1 MHQHSYT
8 TALSNNHKIIGSM
21 EQLSGYIQ
29 NELGYICI
37 KADSDKVVSVYFSDI
52 KPETPVSNKIIEECK
67 SQLLEYFSGS
77 RKIFSIPLDL
87 KGTEFQIDVWHEL
100 MKIPFGEVITY
111 SKLAH
116 RMGDI
121 KKIRAVGMA
130 NGKNPVGII
139 IPCHRVVG
147 KNGKLVGYGGGL
159 WRKKWLLDFESSRL
173 NLQ

>member
-1 MHQHSYT
+1 
-8 TALSNNHKIIGSM
+8 M
-21 EQLSGYIQ
+21 ELFSGFIQ
-29 NELGYICI
+29 NELGYISI
-37 KADSDKVVSVYFSDI
+37 KADSDKIVSVYFSDTE
-52 KPETPVSNKIIEECK
+52 PEDVVPNRIVEECK
-67 SQLLEYFSGS
+67 NQLLEYFSGS
-77 RKIFSIPLDL
+77 RKIFSVPLDL

-139 IPCHRVVG
+139 VPCHRVVG

-173 NLQ
+173 NLK

>member
-1 MHQHSYT
+1 
-8 TALSNNHKIIGSM
+8 M
-21 EQLSGYIQ
+21 EQFSDYIQ
-29 NELGYICI
+29 NELGYISI
-37 KADSDKVVSVYFSDI
+37 TANSDKIVSVCFSDTE
-52 KPETPVSNKIIEECK
+52 PETEVSNRVVKECK
-67 SQLLEYFSGS
+67 NQLLEYFSGS

-111 SKLAH
+111 STLAH

-121 KKIRAVGMA
+121 KKNRAVGMA

-139 IPCHRVVG
+139 VPCHRVVG

-159 WRKKWLLDFESSRL
+159 WRKKWLLEFESRRL
-173 NLQ
+173 NL

>member
-1 MHQHSYT
+1 MDFYT
-8 TALSNNHKIIGSM
+8 
-21 EQLSGYIQ
+21 GYIK
-29 NELGYICI
+29 NELGYLQI
-37 KADSDKVVSVYFSDI
+37 KATSEKVVSVYFSDDE
-52 KPETPVSNKIIEECK
+52 PEAGISNQVVEECK
-67 SQLLEYFSGS
+67 SQLLEYFAGS

-87 KGTEFQIDVWHEL
+87 KGTEFQVSVWQEL

-111 SKLAH
+111 AKLAY

-130 NGKNPVGII
+130 NGKNPAGII

-159 WRKKWLLDFESSRL
+159 WRKRWLLDFESGRL
-173 NLQ
+173 NF

>member
-1 MHQHSYT
+1 
-8 TALSNNHKIIGSM
+8 M
-21 EQLSGYIQ
+21 ELFSDYIH
-29 NELGYICI
+29 NDLGYINI
-37 KADSDKVVSVYFSDI
+37 KADSDKIVSVYFSDTE
-52 KPETPVSNKIIEECK
+52 PGAMVSNRVVEECK
-67 SQLLEYFSGS
+67 IQLMEYFSGS
-77 RKIFSIPLDL
+77 RKIFSLPLDL
-87 KGTEFQIDVWHEL
+87 AGTEFQIDVWHEL

-159 WRKKWLLDFESSRL
+159 WRKKWLLDFESRKL
-173 NLQ
+173 NL